1 MGDDFGFFDDD
12 DENRAVGTQK
22 LRGTRSAHSSGY
34 SVRTIRASASRSKLL
49 GRFAACT
56 GVLAIAVGAASAAH
70 ELAPNI
76 IDPGGVVP
84 GRYIA
89 LSAAVLVALTVVLV
103 IAARKALPRR
113 ASHHGVAAAGIITL
127 VLSVLLLILGIS
139 VGVLF
144 PQGLIQPRLRDEAP
158 ITSNGQMEAGIE
170 QAAGTCESG
179 WNGLDAGGY
188 PGITTIEMCADTRV
202 AFVSFDTET
211 SAAMSK
217 ALLKTRVADL
227 LAQYADDERTQG
239 DWRLLSGA
247 QWVAFGDAA
256 QMEALQ
262 QLWGGSLEPAVVSAA
277 ATE

>member
-1 MGDDFGFFDDD
+1 MGDFGFFDDGD
-12 DENRAVGTQK
+12 DSRAIGARK
-22 LRGTRSAHSSGY
+22 PRSAYGAHNSGRNM
-34 SVRTIRASASRSKLL
+34 SLIRAGVSRSRLF
-49 GRFAACT
+49 GRFAALT
-56 GVLAIAVGAASAAH
+56 GVLAVAAGAASAAH

-76 IDPGGVVP
+76 IDPNGVVP

-89 LSAAVLVALTVVLV
+89 LGAAALVALTVMLV
-103 IAARKALPRR
+103 IAARAVLPRR
-113 ASHHGVAAAGIITL
+113 ASRHGVASAGIITL
-127 VLSVLLLILGIS
+127 VLSVLLLILGVS

-158 ITSNGQMEAGIE
+158 IASVEQMEAGIE
-170 QAAGTCESG
+170 QATGSCDSG
-179 WNGLDAGGY
+179 WSGLDAGGY
-188 PGITTIEMCADTRV
+188 SGITTIEMCADTRV

-211 SAAMSK
+211 SSAMSK

-227 LAQYADDERTQG
+227 LAQYAEDERAQG

-247 QWVAFGDAA
+247 QWVVFGDVE
-256 QMEALQ
+256 QMESLR